1 MGLPLTR
8 ESSGTGWPLR
18 DITDLM
24 SALTELK
31 AQGWS
36 GGIETAGDTWKLVL
50 RRDGKN
56 TVNAELGEWLVLDG
70 DLKALSLADFQSHG
84 YSSDPAVEFPTQDE
98 PVVAEV
104 PVDAEP
110 FGATSPDTAVKAV
123 R

>member
-1 MGLPLTR
+1 MGLTLTR

-18 DITDLM
+18 DATDLM
-24 SALTELK
+24 TALTELK

-56 TVNAELGEWLVLDG
+56 TVNAELGQWLVLDG
-70 DLKALSLADFQSHG
+70 DLKAWSLAEFQSHG
-84 YSSDPAVEFPTQDE
+84 YSSDPVVEFPVVDV
-98 PVVAEV
+98 PVVEEQ

-110 FGATSPDTAVKAV
+110 FGQTSPDTAVPAV

>member
-8 ESSGTGWPLR
+8 EWSGTGWPLR
-18 DITDLM
+18 DTSDLM
-24 SALTELK
+24 AALTELK
-31 AQGWS
+31 DQGWS

-50 RRDGKN
+50 RRDGTN
-56 TVNAELGEWLVLDG
+56 TVNAELGQWLVLDG
-70 DLKALSLADFQSHG
+70 DLRAMSPSDFQDHG
-84 YSSDPAVEFPTQDE
+84 YTSDPVVTFPALAE
-98 PVVAEV
+98 PVVEEV

>member
-1 MGLPLTR
+1 MT
-8 ESSGTGWPLR
+8 
-18 DITDLM
+18 
-24 SALTELK
+24 ALTELK
-31 AQGWS
+31 DQGWS

-56 TVNAELGEWLVLDG
+56 TVNAELGQWLVLDG
-70 DLKALSLADFQSHG
+70 DLRAMSPADFQDHG
-84 YSSDPAVEFPTQDE
+84 YTSDPVVEFPALAE
-98 PVVAEV
+98 PVVEEV